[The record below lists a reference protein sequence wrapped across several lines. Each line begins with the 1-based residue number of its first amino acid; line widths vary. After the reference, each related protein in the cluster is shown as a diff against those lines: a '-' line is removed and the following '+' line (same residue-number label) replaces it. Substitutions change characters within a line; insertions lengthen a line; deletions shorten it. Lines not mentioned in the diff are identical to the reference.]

1 MILALRTDKP
11 EAELY
16 LYDSKTEV
24 DSYRWQA
31 HRQLSDTLL
40 VKIEDI
46 LKSNGVTI
54 LALTGICVYQGPGS
68 FTGLR
73 IGITVANT
81 LAYSLNI
88 PIAGA
93 TDEDWLAVSLKLLKL
108 QTTSQIIMPVYGSEP
123 NITSP
128 RK

>member
-1 MILALRTDKP
+1 MY
-11 EAELY
+11 E
-16 LYDSKTEV
+16 
-24 DSYRWQA
+24 
-31 HRQLSDTLL
+31 
-40 VKIEDI
+40 
-46 LKSNGVTI
+46 
-54 LALTGICVYQGPGS
+54 GPGS

-93 TDEDWLAVSLKLLKL
+93 EGESWLDDSLANLSGMTEPTVILPK
-108 QTTSQIIMPVYGSEP
+108 YGSDAH
-123 NITSP
+123 ITKP